1 MDLKAGMA
9 RMKTKTIILFERYEG
24 VRFVMERSL
33 RKYEDQ
39 IVVQP
44 VRSLGQARQ
53 LFDAQ
58 NVDLLVTEISQIN
71 GEGMGIS
78 RFARAHEPEL
88 KILWVTVAGC
98 DTFSAEKRHL
108 GVYKCMEKPLG
119 IEEFRQTIAE
129 ALEMV

>member
-1 MDLKAGMA
+1 
-9 RMKTKTIILFERYEG
+9 MKTKTIILFERYEG

-53 LFDAQ
+53 LFDVQ
-58 NVDLLVTEISQIN
+58 DVDLLVTEISQIN

-78 RFARAHEPEL
+78 RFARAYGPEL

-98 DTFSAEKRHL
+98 DTFSAEKRRL